1 MAKEPEKKYYTVE
14 VEALVPTIIKYRVL
28 AESAEKAVDLI
39 SSSPLLE
46 SPKQKLSA
54 AKRIKAKVYDLET
67 VMLRYTKT
75 F

>member
-1 MAKEPEKKYYTVE
+1 MAKEEKKYYTVE

-39 SSSPLLE
+39 NGAALLE
-46 SPKQKLSA
+46 NPKQKLSA
-54 AKRIKAKVYDLET
+54 ARKIKARVYDLGT
-67 VMLRYTKT
+67 VMLRFTKT

>member
-1 MAKEPEKKYYTVE
+1 MVKEEKKYFTVE

-39 SSSPLLE
+39 NGAALLE

-54 AKRIKAKVYDLET
+54 AKRIKARVYDLGT